1 MNYVGVDLHKQTS
14 YFCIL
19 NEQGE
24 KIMQKNLINDSDVL
38 RSFMKAIPKPFSLA
52 FESTF
57 NWYFF
62 ADIAAEFTDSVF
74 MAKPF
79 ELKAFAKQHKKNDKI
94 DSHLIAT
101 VLYQGFLPT
110 ATIADQYTREV
121 RELLRSR
128 LTLVKDRTRNIVR
141 LKNFMDKLGRPIKR
155 ALTANNHLDDIKTD
169 NLPETYGHIIEDYK
183 ERIRYHNL
191 KLLKIKKSI
200 TSIIMADQDMIHL
213 QTIPGIGFF
222 SAALIKS
229 EIMDINRFKSFN
241 RLCAYAGL
249 APKTFSSGQKLYCGP
264 INKNRRK
271 HLQWILLENVYKF
284 SQGIPQKHEKFEK
297 LKKVKP
303 HNVAKIIIA
312 RDFLRIIYKVLKE
325 QRPFYKYN

>member
-1 MNYVGVDLHKQTS
+1 MHYVGVDLHKKSS

-19 NEQGE
+19 NDQGE
-24 KIMQKNLINDSDVL
+24 KIMLKN
-38 RSFMKAIPKPFSLA
+38 IPNEEPSLMAFFTTIPQPFTLA

-62 ADIAAEFTDSVF
+62 ADLAHRFTDSVL

-94 DSHLIAT
+94 DARLIAD
-101 VLYQGFLPT
+101 VLYRGFLPT
-110 ATIADQYTREV
+110 AVIADQYTREV

-128 LTLVKDRTRNIVR
+128 ITLVSDRSRNIVR
-141 LKNFMDKLGRPIKR
+141 LKNFMDKIGRPVKGS
-155 ALTANNHLDDIKTD
+155 LTSVQSLNAIDTGG
-169 NLPETYGHIIEDYK
+169 LPLIYVKVINSYK
-183 ERIRYHNL
+183 ERIHFLNQQL
-191 KLLKIKKSI
+191 IKVKKDVTAVI
-200 TSIIMADQDMIHL
+200 TADRDMIHL

-229 EIMDINRFKSFN
+229 EIMDIGRFKSFP

-249 APKTFSSGQKLYCGP
+249 APRTISSAQKLYHGP

-271 HLQWILLENVYKF
+271 YLQWILLENVLKF
-284 SQGIPQKHEKFEK
+284 AQGIPEANEKFQRLRK
-297 LKKVKP
+297 IKNHNTAKV
-303 HNVAKIIIA
+303 ILA
-312 RDFLRIIYKVLKE
+312 RDFLRIVYCVLKE
-325 QRPFYKYN
+325 QRPFYQSI

>member
-1 MNYVGVDLHKQTS
+1 MNYVGVDLHKKSS

-19 NEQGE
+19 NDQGK
-24 KIMQKNLINDSDVL
+24 KIMQKNVPNDESSLTD
-38 RSFMKAIPKPFSLA
+38 FMKTIPQPFSLA

-62 ADIAAEFTDSVF
+62 ADLAHQFTDSVL

-94 DSHLIAT
+94 DAQLIAD
-101 VLYQGFLPT
+101 VLYRGFLPA

-128 LTLVKDRTRNIVR
+128 ITLVSDRSRNITR
-141 LKNFMDKLGRPIKR
+141 LKNFMDKIGRPVKTT
-155 ALTANNHLDDIKTD
+155 LTANAHLKTMNTD
-169 NLPETYGHIIEDYK
+169 NLPFIYTKVINDYI
-183 ERIRYHNL
+183 ERIHFLNL
-191 KLLKIKKSI
+191 KLSQIKKDI
-200 TSIIMADQDMIHL
+200 TSIIAADRDMIHL

-229 EIMDINRFKSFN
+229 EIMNINRFKTFN

-249 APKTFSSGQKLYCGP
+249 APRTISSAQKTYHGP

-271 HLQWILLENVYKF
+271 YLQWILLENVFKF
-284 SQGIPQKHEKFEK
+284 AQGVPDKNEKFNRLRK
-297 LKKVKP
+297 IKNHNTAKV
-303 HNVAKIIIA
+303 ILA
-312 RDFLRIIYKVLKE
+312 RDFLKVVYCVLKE
-325 QRPFYKYN
+325 HRPFYWAI